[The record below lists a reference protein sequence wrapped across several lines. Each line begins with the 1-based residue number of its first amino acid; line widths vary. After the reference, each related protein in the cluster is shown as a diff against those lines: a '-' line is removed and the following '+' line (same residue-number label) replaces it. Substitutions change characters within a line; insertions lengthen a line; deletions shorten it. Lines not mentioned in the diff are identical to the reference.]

1 LPGYDS
7 YENTLILHNKDK
19 FKDFARTHGI
29 LTPKTESFD
38 NEKSAVSAIKDLDF
52 PLIVKPTD
60 ASAGN
65 GINKV
70 INYEEAVKAVKV
82 AFSKSRVKRI
92 VVEPFIQG
100 TQHGFCTF
108 LVNRKVVACCTNN
121 EYSILNPYRVEI
133 DTFPADGWEKV
144 YPILIEQIE
153 KIADILQLKDGIFH
167 LQYIMQDGKPWI
179 IEVMRRVLGNMYSVP
194 ANMLNGIDWDYWEV
208 RAKCGL
214 DCTSIPHNINQEG
227 CYAYKAIMA
236 DKNGIINNIS
246 IPDNY
251 KKYIYNQF
259 MLMDKGDIVRDYRRE
274 PIGFLFMMFSN
285 PEEMKRVLIDEYR
298 CDLVDVRV

>member
-1 LPGYDS
+1 
-7 YENTLILHNKDK
+7 
-19 FKDFARTHGI
+19 
-29 LTPKTESFD
+29 
-38 NEKSAVSAIKDLDF
+38 
-52 PLIVKPTD
+52 
-60 ASAGN
+60 
-65 GINKV
+65 
-70 INYEEAVKAVKV
+70 
-82 AFSKSRVKRI
+82 
-92 VVEPFIQG
+92 
-100 TQHGFCTF
+100 
-108 LVNRKVVACCTNN
+108 
-121 EYSILNPYRVEI
+121 VEI

-214 DCTSIPHNINQEG
+214 DCTGIPHNINQEG

-251 KKYIYNQF
+251 KKYIYDQF
-259 MLMDKGDIVRDYRRE
+259 MLMDKGDIVNDYRRE

-285 PEEMKRVLIDEYR
+285 PEEMNRVLIGEYR
-298 CDLVDVRV
+298 CDLVEVRV